1 MIEGNLNFSKVS
13 DNLNILSMTDIT
25 GFGLS
30 NHLLNLIKRDENQT
44 GLTIYPSKIP
54 IFSGVKECIDKNVKS
69 SLYQANY
76 DSAQKDIIYKR
87 DKTKLDDIMYDP
99 QTVGGIA
106 FIIPQEEKTKHFKI
120 LKQNKIKFTE
130 IGFVN
135 NLENK
140 IVIQ

>member
-1 MIEGNLNFSKVS
+1 M
-13 DNLNILSMTDIT
+13 
-25 GFGLS
+25 
-30 NHLLNLIKRDENQT
+30 
-44 GLTIYPSKIP
+44 
-54 IFSGVKECIDKNVKS
+54 
-69 SLYQANY
+69 YQANY
-76 DSAQKDIIYKR
+76 ESAQKDIIFKR

-106 FIIPQEEKTKHFKI
+106 FIIPEEEKSKSFKI

-135 NLENK
+135 NLKNK

>member
-1 MIEGNLNFSKVS
+1 M
-13 DNLNILSMTDIT
+13 
-25 GFGLS
+25 
-30 NHLLNLIKRDENQT
+30 
-44 GLTIYPSKIP
+44 
-54 IFSGVKECIDKNVKS
+54 
-69 SLYQANY
+69 YQANY
-76 DSAQKDIIYKR
+76 DSAQEDIIYKR
-87 DKTKLDDIMYDP
+87 DKIKLDDIMYDP

-106 FIIPQEEKTKHFKI
+106 FIIPHEEKTKYFKI